1 MGGEYL
7 PDYRRDEVEIA
18 RIELQSTTSDVI
30 SVRARP
36 RGKRIEYSVRD
47 EYQVEYTLPQK
58 TSRQPFS
65 LRDLI
70 RFLDS
75 VEHPEHDPEW
85 KRFGFVLSFN
95 QTSLD
100 CSGDLEA
107 LKNFTSV
114 DSDFYAELGQHYARV
129 IGDWYEANLTDRST
143 TE

>member
-1 MGGEYL
+1 
-7 PDYRRDEVEIA
+7 
-18 RIELQSTTSDVI
+18 
-30 SVRARP
+30 
-36 RGKRIEYSVRD
+36 
-47 EYQVEYTLPQK
+47 VEYRLLQK

-100 CSGDLEA
+100 CNGDLEA
-107 LKNFTSV
+107 LKDFASV
-114 DSDFYAELGQHYARV
+114 DSDFYSALNQHYAKV
-129 IGDWYEANLTDRST
+129 IGDRYDASLTDRSARECSLPGKST
-143 TE
+143 